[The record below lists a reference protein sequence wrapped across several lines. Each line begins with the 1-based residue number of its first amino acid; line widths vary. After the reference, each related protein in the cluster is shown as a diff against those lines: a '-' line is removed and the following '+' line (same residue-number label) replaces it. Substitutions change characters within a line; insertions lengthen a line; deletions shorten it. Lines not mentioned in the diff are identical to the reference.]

1 MPAWDS
7 LGWNGMGRSMVWYGV
22 VWCDVI
28 WYDEVGYDVIPYDLM
43 RYPVLRRYHGRGVG
57 VVSGEVAVEEEQ
69 PVAVRSALGAG
80 NHKL

>member
-1 MPAWDS
+1 MGQPGMEWD
-7 LGWNGMGRSMVWYGV
+7 GTEYGM

-28 WYDEVGYDVIPYDLM
+28 WHDEVGYDVIPYDLM

>member
-1 MPAWDS
+1 MLAWDS

-22 VWCDVI
+22 I
-28 WYDEVGYDVIPYDLM
+28 SYDGVGYDVISYDLM
-43 RYPVLRRYHGRGVG
+43 RCPVLRRYHGRGVG
-57 VVSGEVAVEEEQ
+57 VVSGKVAVEEEQ